1 MKKKNLIIYYP
12 SFERGGVEHNLINL
26 INNFDK
32 NIYVHLI
39 STINEDNSKKIF
51 KKKNFKV
58 YEVKK
63 KKFLN
68 FLPNRFNTAF
78 SSISILKYL
87 TRKLRKQNLI
97 VHSMQSNIAAIIVC
111 LLNNTKIVIRNS
123 EDPISSTIYS
133 ENVFI
138 SYCVFFLK
146 IIFYNLCDGIIT
158 NSKGSKSSIE
168 KFVFNKKKIKAIY
181 NPYLKNLNKKV
192 FKKDNLIINIG
203 RFRKQKNQ
211 TMLIKAFFLFQ
222 KKFQKYKLLLVGDG
236 ILKKK
241 LVNEVDNL
249 GLNKKVLITG
259 WSENTHQYLKRS
271 KIFVLSSLYEGLG
284 NVLIDSINYNVPC
297 ISTDCKSGPREIL
310 LNGRGGFLV
319 KNNNVRDLYNKM
331 IFCEKNY
338 KDAVKK
344 NEISKKKLKRFFTV
358 DRVKDYEKYLL
369 KFENI

>member
-1 MKKKNLIIYYP
+1 M
-12 SFERGGVEHNLINL
+12 EHNLINL

-138 SYCVFFLK
+138 SYCVFF
-146 IIFYNLCDGIIT
+146 
-158 NSKGSKSSIE
+158 
-168 KFVFNKKKIKAIY
+168 
-181 NPYLKNLNKKV
+181 
-192 FKKDNLIINIG
+192 KDN
-203 RFRKQKNQ
+203 
-211 TMLIKAFFLFQ
+211 
-222 KKFQKYKLLLVGDG
+222 
-236 ILKKK
+236 IL
-241 LVNEVDNL
+241 
-249 GLNKKVLITG
+249 
-259 WSENTHQYLKRS
+259 
-271 KIFVLSSLYEGLG
+271 
-284 NVLIDSINYNVPC
+284 
-297 ISTDCKSGPREIL
+297 
-310 LNGRGGFLV
+310 
-319 KNNNVRDLYNKM
+319 
-331 IFCEKNY
+331 
-338 KDAVKK
+338 
-344 NEISKKKLKRFFTV
+344 
-358 DRVKDYEKYLL
+358 
-369 KFENI
+369 